1 MYIYLTNR
9 FSQLDW
15 CFYFI
20 LFFTLYFSTD
30 RFHGTL
36 LSMQFF
42 CYVWFDFACLKQFG
56 FSQWDVA
63 KSCHMLFTVTQLQAS
78 RFCRNLMLQKIVKQ
92 QTIGKFQI
100 ETLSET
106 RATLFWMKQMNT
118 IEQSLYIKIDL
129 FAKKIHSL
137 FENSLQNQLQFVSL
151 HENSFGVAQKEANF
165 KYERDNYIV
174 FRVKFQHLHFVDDF
188 SVIQKIW
195 RNSSDNGR
203 WWGCNFS
210 FFNFHAKMENAIKL
224 DEQNQKLVFSL
235 SVDRHTHRTITRN
248 HMNWIARVAND
259 LNERTKMD
267 LHWFENDQYSRNID

>member
-1 MYIYLTNR
+1 MLLFHFIFHIVLFNR
-9 FSQLDW
+9 SISRNTAEHA
-15 CFYFI
+15 I
-20 LFFTLYFSTD
+20 L
-30 RFHGTL
+30 L
-36 LSMQFF
+36 LR
-42 CYVWFDFACLKQFG
+42 LI
-56 FSQWDVA
+56 
-63 KSCHMLFTVTQLQAS
+63 
-78 RFCRNLMLQKIVKQ
+78 RFCMS
-92 QTIGKFQI
+92 QTIWFLTVRRRQIMSYAVHSHTAASITVLQESYVTKNSQTTNNWKFQI

>member
-1 MYIYLTNR
+1 MLCLFFVSKQTNKMNVCLSQVTNLILIFSLWVCIMYVYLTNR

-92 QTIGKFQI
+92 QTI
-100 ETLSET
+100 
-106 RATLFWMKQMNT
+106 
-118 IEQSLYIKIDL
+118 
-129 FAKKIHSL
+129 
-137 FENSLQNQLQFVSL
+137 ENSKSKHCRRLEPLCFEWNRWTQL
-151 HENSFGVAQKEANF
+151 NN
-165 KYERDNYIV
+165 
-174 FRVKFQHLHFVDDF
+174 HFT
-188 SVIQKIW
+188 SK
-195 RNSSDNGR
+195 
-203 WWGCNFS
+203 
-210 FFNFHAKMENAIKL
+210 
-224 DEQNQKLVFSL
+224 
-235 SVDRHTHRTITRN
+235 
-248 HMNWIARVAND
+248 
-259 LNERTKMD
+259 
-267 LHWFENDQYSRNID
+267 